1 MKNIKTFE
9 GFPYSREQDFSESLQ
24 YHLERDLGLL
34 ESVYRIGS
42 ESWID
47 LVNEKRSLH
56 ERGIIN
62 LSEDDLHVISTDA
75 GRTGIYEGKEVYL
88 DVPFFEDDVYEG
100 DHWFDLDEGILH
112 EESWQSLL
120 EAEYK
125 GRKVKLGK
133 PFRTPSGPKK
143 FAVYVKNDKGNVVKV
158 TFGLKGARVKN
169 YDKARAKSFRARHRC
184 DDPGPRWK
192 ANYWACNVGRF
203 SRALS
208 LSSSRPW

>member
-1 MKNIKTFE
+1 MKNLKTFE
-9 GFPYSREQDFSESLQ
+9 GFSYSPDQDFSESLQ

-47 LVNEKRSLH
+47 LVNEKRRLY
-56 ERGIIN
+56 EGGVIN
-62 LSEDDLHVISTDA
+62 LSEEDLHIISTDA
-75 GRTGIYEGKEVYL
+75 GRTGIYEGEEVYL

-100 DHWFDLDEGILH
+100 DHWFDLEEGILYT
-112 EESWQSLL
+112 ESWQSLF
-120 EAEYK
+120 EAEYR

-158 TFGLKGARVKN
+158 TFGLKGARIKN
-169 YDKARAKSFRARHRC
+169 YDKARAKSFQARHRC
-184 DDPGPRWK
+184 HDPGPRWK
-192 ANYWACNVGRF
+192 ARYWACRTASF
-203 SRALS
+203 AKS
-208 LSSSRPW
+208 LGLTSSRSW